1 MQAGEENSYQFQRAR
16 IGRIAGELVPDG
28 DVKFDEPSTF
38 IRFVIRK
45 MGTNVTE
52 SSGDWLPSELA
63 QQSDDW
69 LRGFIVGLS
78 NGKIRPS
85 RP

>member
-1 MQAGEENSYQFQRAR
+1 MNDVERAR
-16 IGRIAGELVPDG
+16 ARVERIAGELVPG
-28 DVKFDEPSTF
+28 GEVKFDEPSTF

-45 MGTNVTE
+45 MGTNITE
-52 SSGDWLPSELA
+52 SSGDWLPSQLA

-78 NGKIRPS
+78 NGKIRPN
-85 RP
+85 

>member
-1 MQAGEENSYQFQRAR
+1 MPLSEKDSYQFQRAR
-16 IGRIAGELVPDG
+16 VGRIAGELVPDG
-28 DVKFDEPSTF
+28 TVGFDEPSTF

-52 SSGDWLPSELA
+52 SSGDCLPSQLA

-78 NGKIRPS
+78 SGRIKLN
-85 RP
+85 